1 MARVRRDIDSRF
13 RDMSQ
18 RELTDYIH
26 KMGKVA
32 NTRLRELEKTKHG
45 SIYKSSSA
53 YRYVEKQARIER
65 EQDQTFVY
73 GVTKDGSFKF
83 NTSTRNVDI
92 RSLQERATQISRF
105 LSARS
110 STVTGTKA
118 IYEQAYRSYKESNPD
133 YKGDFSEWSSIFS
146 SAILKNFLDQYGSDV
161 VNKIMLKAR
170 DYELST
176 EDIED
181 LLYDVGFR
189 KDTDYYRGDREIPLN
204 KIYDAMIEKYK
215 SNIFEVFE

>member
-13 RDMSQ
+13 RDMTQ

-53 YRYVEKQARIER
+53 YRYVEKRARIER
-65 EQDQTFVY
+65 EQGQTFVY
-73 GVTKDGSFKF
+73 GVAKDGLFKF

-118 IYEQAYRSYKESNPD
+118 IYEQSYRTYKESNPD
-133 YKGDFSEWSSIFS
+133 FEGSFTEWAESFSY
-146 SAILKNFLDQYGSDV
+146 AILNNFREQYGS
-161 VNKIMLKAR
+161 KEYEILMLKAR
-170 DYELST
+170 RYNMSNDEISNM
-176 EDIED
+176 
-181 LLYDVGFR
+181 LYDVGFR
-189 KDTDYYRGDREIPLN
+189 ADTDYYKENPDKPISLSD
-204 KIYDAMIEKYK
+204 IYDAMEEYRKG
-215 SNIFEVFE
+215 NR

>member
-1 MARVRRDIDSRF
+1 MASVRRDIDTRF
-13 RDMSQ
+13 RSMTQ

-65 EQDQTFVY
+65 EQGQTFVY
-73 GVTKDGSFKF
+73 GVAKDGSFKF

-92 RSLQERATQISRF
+92 RSLMERATQISRF

-110 STVTGTKA
+110 STVTGTKS
-118 IYEQAYRSYKESNPD
+118 IYKESFKTYQD
-133 YKGDFSEWSSIFS
+133 STGYTGSFSEWSEAFS
-146 SAILKNFLDQYGSDV
+146 NAIIKNFREQYGTDN
-161 VNKIMLKAR
+161 VNALMEKGRKYKM
-170 DYELST
+170 ST
-176 EDIED
+176 DEIAN

-189 KDTDYYRGDREIPLN
+189 EDTDYYKDNPDKEIPLS
-204 KIYDAMIEKYK
+204 KIYDAMQ
-215 SNIFEVFE
+215 SF

>member
-1 MARVRRDIDSRF
+1 MASVRRDIDTRF
-13 RDMSQ
+13 RSMTQ

-45 SIYKSSSA
+45 AIYKSSSA

-65 EQDQTFVY
+65 EQGQTFVY
-73 GVTKDGSFKF
+73 GVAKDGSFKF

-118 IYEQAYRSYKESNPD
+118 IYEQSYRTYKESNPD
-133 YKGDFSEWSSIFS
+133 YEGSFSEWSESFS
-146 SAILKNFLDQYGSDV
+146 YAILKNFREQYGS
-161 VNKIMLKAR
+161 KEYEKLMLKAKR
-170 DYELST
+170 YNMSNDE
-176 EDIED
+176 IANM
-181 LLYDVGFR
+181 LYDVGFR
-189 KDTDYYRGDREIPLN
+189 EDTDYYKDNPDKPISLSD
-204 KIYDAMIEKYK
+204 IYDAMEEYRKG
-215 SNIFEVFE
+215 NR

>member
-1 MARVRRDIDSRF
+1 MASVRRDIDTRF
-13 RDMSQ
+13 RSMTQ
-18 RELTDYIH
+18 RELTNYIH

-45 SIYKSSSA
+45 AIYKSSSA

-65 EQDQTFVY
+65 EQGQTFVY
-73 GVTKDGSFKF
+73 GVAKDGSFKF
-83 NTSTRNVDI
+83 NTSTRNVDV

-118 IYEQAYRSYKESNPD
+118 IYKESFKTYQD
-133 YKGDFSEWSSIFS
+133 STGYTGSFSEWSEIFS
-146 SAILKNFLDQYGSDV
+146 NAIIKNFLEQYGTDN
-161 VNKIMLKAR
+161 VNALMEKGRKYKM
-170 DYELST
+170 ST
-176 EDIED
+176 DEIAN

-189 KDTDYYRGDREIPLN
+189 EDTDYYKENPDKEIPLS
-204 KIYDAMIEKYK
+204 KIYDAMQ
-215 SNIFEVFE
+215 SF

>member
-32 NTRLRELEKTKHG
+32 NTRLRELEKTKHKK
-45 SIYKSSSA
+45 IYKASA
-53 YRYVEKQARIER
+53 SYRYVEKQAKVER
-65 EQDQTFVY
+65 EQGQTFVY
-73 GVTKDGSFKF
+73 GVAKDGSFKF

-92 RSLQERATQISRF
+92 RSLMERATQISRF

-118 IYEQAYRSYKESNPD
+118 IYEQSYRTYKENNPD
-133 YKGDFSEWSSIFS
+133 YEGSFSEWAEGFS
-146 SAILKNFLDQYGSDV
+146 YAILNNFREQYGS
-161 VNKIMLKAR
+161 KEYERLMLKAKAYNMTN
-170 DYELST
+170 DE
-176 EDIED
+176 IANM
-181 LLYDVGFR
+181 LYDVGFR
-189 KDTDYYRGDREIPLN
+189 KDTDYYKENPDKPISLSD
-204 KIYDAMIEKYK
+204 IYDAMEEYRKG
-215 SNIFEVFE
+215 NR

>member
-1 MARVRRDIDSRF
+1 MARVRRDIDTRF

-45 SIYKSSSA
+45 AIYKSSSA

-65 EQDQTFVY
+65 EQGQTFVY
-73 GVTKDGSFKF
+73 GVAKDGSFKF

-118 IYEQAYRSYKESNPD
+118 IYKESFET
-133 YKGDFSEWSSIFS
+133 YKDNTGYEGSFADWSESFSN
-146 SAILKNFLDQYGSDV
+146 AIIKNFREQYGTDN
-161 VNKIMLKAR
+161 VNALMEKGRKYKMTTDEIAN
-170 DYELST
+170 
-176 EDIED
+176 

-189 KDTDYYRGDREIPLN
+189 EDTDYYTENPDKEIPLS
-204 KIYDAMIEKYK
+204 KIYDAMKR
-215 SNIFEVFE
+215 NG

>member
-65 EQDQTFVY
+65 EQGQTFVY
-73 GVTKDGSFKF
+73 GVAKDGTFKF
-83 NTSTRNVDI
+83 NTSTRNVDV

-118 IYEQAYRSYKESNPD
+118 IYEQSYRTYKDSHPD
-133 YKGDFSEWSSIFS
+133 YDGSFSQWAEGFS
-146 SAILKNFLDQYGSDV
+146 YAILNNFREQYGS
-161 VNKIMLKAR
+161 KEYEKLMLKAKKYNMSN
-170 DYELST
+170 DE
-176 EDIED
+176 IANM
-181 LLYDVGFR
+181 LYDVGFR
-189 KDTDYYRGDREIPLN
+189 DDTDYYKANPDNPISLSD
-204 KIYDAMIEKYK
+204 IYDAMESYRKG
-215 SNIFEVFE
+215 SR

>member
-18 RELTDYIH
+18 RELTNYIH

-45 SIYKSSSA
+45 AIYKSSSA

-65 EQDQTFVY
+65 EQGQTFVY
-73 GVTKDGSFKF
+73 GVAKDGSFKF
-83 NTSTRNVDI
+83 NTSTRNVDV

-118 IYEQAYRSYKESNPD
+118 IYKESFKTYQD
-133 YKGDFSEWSSIFS
+133 STGYTGSFSEWSEIFS
-146 SAILKNFLDQYGSDV
+146 NAIIKNFLEQYGTDN
-161 VNKIMLKAR
+161 VNALMEKGRKYKM
-170 DYELST
+170 ST
-176 EDIED
+176 DEIAN

-189 KDTDYYRGDREIPLN
+189 EDTDYYKENPDKEIPLS
-204 KIYDAMIEKYK
+204 KIYDAMQ
-215 SNIFEVFE
+215 SF

>member
-32 NTRLRELEKTKHG
+32 NTRLRELEKTKHKK
-45 SIYKSSSA
+45 IYKSSSA

-65 EQDQTFVY
+65 EQGQTYVY
-73 GVTKDGSFKF
+73 SVARDGSFKF
-83 NTSTRNVDI
+83 NTATRNYDI
-92 RSLQERATQISRF
+92 RALQERATQISRF

-118 IYEQAYRSYKESNPD
+118 IYEQSYKTYKENNPD
-133 YKGDFSEWSSIFS
+133 YNGSFSEWAESFS
-146 SAILKNFLDQYGSDV
+146 YAILNNFREQYGS
-161 VNKIMLKAR
+161 KEYEKLMLKASAYNMSN
-170 DYELST
+170 DE
-176 EDIED
+176 IANM
-181 LLYDVGFR
+181 LYDVGFR
-189 KDTDYYRGDREIPLN
+189 EDTDYYKANPDKPISLSD
-204 KIYDAMIEKYK
+204 IYDAMEEYRKGMR
-215 SNIFEVFE
+215 

>member
-32 NTRLRELEKTKHG
+32 NTRLRELEKTKHD
-45 SIYKSSSA
+45 SIYKASSA

-65 EQDQTFVY
+65 EQGQTFVY
-73 GVTKDGSFKF
+73 GVAKDGSFKF

-118 IYEQAYRSYKESNPD
+118 IYKESFQTYKESTG
-133 YKGDFSEWSSIFS
+133 YEGSFSEWSETFS
-146 SAILKNFLDQYGSDV
+146 NAIIKNFREQYGTDN
-161 VNKIMLKAR
+161 VNALMEKGRKYKMTTDEIAN
-170 DYELST
+170 
-176 EDIED
+176 

-189 KDTDYYRGDREIPLN
+189 EDTDYYTENPDKEIPLS
-204 KIYDAMIEKYK
+204 KIYDAMKR
-215 SNIFEVFE
+215 NR

>member
-1 MARVRRDIDSRF
+1 MARVRRDIDIRF

-65 EQDQTFVY
+65 EKGQTFVY
-73 GVTKDGSFKF
+73 GVAKDGSFKF

-118 IYEQAYRSYKESNPD
+118 IYEQSYKTYKENNPD
-133 YKGDFSEWSSIFS
+133 YEGSFSDWAESFS
-146 SAILKNFLDQYGSDV
+146 YAILNNFREQYGS
-161 VNKIMLKAR
+161 KEYEKLMLKAKSYNMSN
-170 DYELST
+170 DE
-176 EDIED
+176 IANM
-181 LLYDVGFR
+181 LYDVGFR
-189 KDTDYYRGDREIPLN
+189 DDTDYYKANPDKPISLSD
-204 KIYDAMIEKYK
+204 IYDAMESYRKG
-215 SNIFEVFE
+215 NR

>member
-13 RDMSQ
+13 REMSQ

-65 EQDQTFVY
+65 EQGQTFVY
-73 GVTKDGSFKF
+73 GVAKDGSFKF

-118 IYEQAYRSYKESNPD
+118 IYEQSYRTYKESNPD
-133 YKGDFSEWSSIFS
+133 YEGSFSEWSESFS
-146 SAILKNFLDQYGSDV
+146 YAILKNFREQYGS
-161 VNKIMLKAR
+161 KEYEKLMLKAKR
-170 DYELST
+170 YNMSNDE
-176 EDIED
+176 IANM
-181 LLYDVGFR
+181 LYDVGFR
-189 KDTDYYRGDREIPLN
+189 EDTDYYKDNPDKPISLSN
-204 KIYDAMIEKYK
+204 IYDAMEEYRKG
-215 SNIFEVFE
+215 NR

>member
-13 RDMSQ
+13 RDMTQ
-18 RELTDYIH
+18 RDLTDYIH

-45 SIYKSSSA
+45 TIYKSSSA

-73 GVTKDGSFKF
+73 GVAKDGSFKF
-83 NTSTRNVDI
+83 NTATRNVDI

-118 IYEQAYRSYKESNPD
+118 IYEQSYKTYKESNPD
-133 YKGDFSEWSSIFS
+133 YEGTFSEWAESFS
-146 SAILKNFLDQYGSDV
+146 YAILNNFREQYGS
-161 VNKIMLKAR
+161 KEYEKLMLKAR
-170 DYELST
+170 KYNMSKDEITNMLYE
-176 EDIED
+176 
-181 LLYDVGFR
+181 VGFR
-189 KDTDYYRGDREIPLN
+189 ADTDYYKENPDKPIPLSD
-204 KIYDAMIEKYK
+204 IYDAMEEYRKG
-215 SNIFEVFE
+215 NR

>member
-18 RELTDYIH
+18 REMTDYIH

-65 EQDQTFVY
+65 EQGQTFVY

-110 STVTGTKA
+110 STVTGTKS
-118 IYEQAYRSYKESNPD
+118 IYRDAFRTYQNSTGYEGSFA
-133 YKGDFSEWSSIFS
+133 EWSETFS
-146 SAILKNFLDQYGSDV
+146 NAIIKNFHEQYGTDNVNALMEKGRKYKMSSDEIA
-161 VNKIMLKAR
+161 N
-170 DYELST
+170 
-176 EDIED
+176 

-189 KDTDYYRGDREIPLN
+189 EDTDFYKENPDKEIPLS
-204 KIYDAMIEKYK
+204 KIYDAMKR
-215 SNIFEVFE
+215 NR

>member
-65 EQDQTFVY
+65 EQGQTFVY
-73 GVTKDGSFKF
+73 GVAKDGSFKF

-118 IYEQAYRSYKESNPD
+118 IYKESFQT
-133 YKGDFSEWSSIFS
+133 YKDTTGYEGSFADWSESFSN
-146 SAILKNFLDQYGSDV
+146 AIIKNFREQYGTDN
-161 VNKIMLKAR
+161 VNALMEKGRKYKM
-170 DYELST
+170 ST
-176 EDIED
+176 DEIAN

-189 KDTDYYRGDREIPLN
+189 EDTDYYTENPDKEIPLS
-204 KIYDAMIEKYK
+204 KIYDALKR
-215 SNIFEVFE
+215 NR

>member
-53 YRYVEKQARIER
+53 YRYVEKQAKVER
-65 EQDQTFVY
+65 EQGQTYVY
-73 GVTKDGSFKF
+73 SVARDGSFKF
-83 NTSTRNVDI
+83 NTATRNVDN

-118 IYEQAYRSYKESNPD
+118 IYEQSYQTYKDSHPD
-133 YKGDFSEWSSIFS
+133 YEGTFSEWSEGFS
-146 SAILKNFLDQYGSDV
+146 NAILKNFLEQYGTDN
-161 VNKIMLKAR
+161 VNALMEKGRKYKM
-170 DYELST
+170 ST
-176 EDIED
+176 DEIAN

-189 KDTDYYRGDREIPLN
+189 EDTDFYKENPDKEIPLS
-204 KIYDAMIEKYK
+204 KIYDAMK
-215 SNIFEVFE
+215 SF

>member
-13 RDMSQ
+13 RDMTQ

-53 YRYVEKQARIER
+53 YRYVEKQARFEM
-65 EQDQTFVY
+65 EQGQSFVY
-73 GVTKDGSFKF
+73 GVAKDGSFKF

-118 IYEQAYRSYKESNPD
+118 IYKESFKTYQD
-133 YKGDFSEWSSIFS
+133 STGYSGSFSEWSETFYN
-146 SAILKNFLDQYGSDV
+146 AIIKNFREQYGTDN
-161 VNKIMLKAR
+161 VNALMEKGRKYKM
-170 DYELST
+170 ST
-176 EDIED
+176 DEIAN

-189 KDTDYYRGDREIPLN
+189 EDTDYYKENPDKEIPLS
-204 KIYDAMIEKYK
+204 KIYDAMKR
-215 SNIFEVFE
+215 NR

>member
-13 RDMSQ
+13 RDMTQ

-45 SIYKSSSA
+45 KLYKSSSA

-65 EQDQTFVY
+65 EQGQTFVY
-73 GVTKDGSFKF
+73 GVAKDGSFKF

-118 IYEQAYRSYKESNPD
+118 IYEQSYKTYKENNPD
-133 YKGDFSEWSSIFS
+133 YEGSFSDWAEGFS
-146 SAILKNFLDQYGSDV
+146 YAILNNFREQYGS
-161 VNKIMLKAR
+161 KEYERLMLKAKAYNMSN
-170 DYELST
+170 DE
-176 EDIED
+176 IANM
-181 LLYDVGFR
+181 LYATGFR
-189 KDTDYYRGDREIPLN
+189 EDTDYYKENPDKPISLSD
-204 KIYDAMIEKYK
+204 IYDKMEEYRKG
-215 SNIFEVFE
+215 NR

>member
-1 MARVRRDIDSRF
+1 MASVRRDIDTRF
-13 RDMSQ
+13 RSMSQ

-45 SIYKSSSA
+45 AIYKASSA
-53 YRYVEKQARIER
+53 YRYVEKQARVER
-65 EQDQTFVY
+65 EQGQTYVY
-73 GVTKDGSFKF
+73 SVARDGSFKF

-110 STVTGTKA
+110 STVTGTKE
-118 IYEQAYRSYKESNPD
+118 IYKQSYQTYKESNPD
-133 YKGDFSEWSSIFS
+133 YEGTFVEWSESFS
-146 SAILKNFLDQYGSDV
+146 TAIIKNFRDQYGTDNYHELMQKAKKYKMSANEI
-161 VNKIMLKAR
+161 VN
-170 DYELST
+170 
-176 EDIED
+176 

-189 KDTDYYRGDREIPLN
+189 ADTDYYKENPDKEIPLS
-204 KIYDAMIEKYK
+204 KIYDAMEEYRKG
-215 SNIFEVFE
+215 NR

>member
-1 MARVRRDIDSRF
+1 MTRVRRDIDSRF

-45 SIYKSSSA
+45 AIYKSSSA

-65 EQDQTFVY
+65 EQGQTFVY
-73 GVTKDGSFKF
+73 GVAKDGSFKF
-83 NTSTRNVDI
+83 NTATRNVDI

-118 IYEQAYRSYKESNPD
+118 IYKESFQT
-133 YKGDFSEWSSIFS
+133 YKDSTGYEGSFSEWSETFS
-146 SAILKNFLDQYGSDV
+146 NAIIKNFREQYGTDN
-161 VNKIMLKAR
+161 VNALMEKGRKYKMTTDEIAN
-170 DYELST
+170 
-176 EDIED
+176 

-189 KDTDYYRGDREIPLN
+189 EDTDYYTENPDKVIPLS
-204 KIYDAMIEKYK
+204 KIYDAMKR
-215 SNIFEVFE
+215 NR

>member
-13 RDMSQ
+13 RDMTQ

-53 YRYVEKQARIER
+53 YRYVEKHARIER
-65 EQDQTFVY
+65 EQGQTFVY
-73 GVTKDGSFKF
+73 GVAKDGSFKF

-118 IYEQAYRSYKESNPD
+118 IYEQSYRTYKESNPD
-133 YKGDFSEWSSIFS
+133 YEGSFSDWAESFS
-146 SAILKNFLDQYGSDV
+146 YAILNNFREQYGS
-161 VNKIMLKAR
+161 KEYEKLMLKAR
-170 DYELST
+170 KYNMSNDE
-176 EDIED
+176 IANM
-181 LLYDVGFR
+181 LYDVGFR
-189 KDTDYYRGDREIPLN
+189 KDTDYYKENPDKPISLSD
-204 KIYDAMIEKYK
+204 IYDAMEEYRKG
-215 SNIFEVFE
+215 NR

>member
-13 RDMSQ
+13 RNMSQ

-65 EQDQTFVY
+65 EQGQTFVY
-73 GVTKDGSFKF
+73 GVAKDGSFKF

-118 IYEQAYRSYKESNPD
+118 IYTESFKTYQD
-133 YKGDFSEWSSIFS
+133 STGYTGSFSEWSETFS
-146 SAILKNFLDQYGSDV
+146 NAIIKNFREQYGTDN
-161 VNKIMLKAR
+161 VNALMEKGRKYKM
-170 DYELST
+170 ST
-176 EDIED
+176 DEIAN

-189 KDTDYYRGDREIPLN
+189 EDTDFYKENPDKEIPLS
-204 KIYDAMIEKYK
+204 KIYDAMKR
-215 SNIFEVFE
+215 NR

>member
-53 YRYVEKQARIER
+53 YRYTKKQARIER
-65 EQDQTFVY
+65 EQGQTFVY
-73 GVTKDGSFKF
+73 GVAKDGSFKF
-83 NTSTRNVDI
+83 NTATRNVDI
-92 RSLQERATQISRF
+92 RSLMERATQISRF

-118 IYEQAYRSYKESNPD
+118 IYQQSYQTYKESNPD
-133 YKGDFSEWSSIFS
+133 YKGSFSEWAEGFS
-146 SAILKNFLDQYGSDV
+146 YAILNNFREQYGS
-161 VNKIMLKAR
+161 KEYEKLMLKAR
-170 DYELST
+170 AYNMGNDE
-176 EDIED
+176 IANM
-181 LLYDVGFR
+181 LYDVGFR
-189 KDTDYYRGDREIPLN
+189 EDTDYYKDNPDKPISLSD
-204 KIYDAMIEKYK
+204 IYDAMEAYRKG
-215 SNIFEVFE
+215 NR

>member
-45 SIYKSSSA
+45 KLYKSSSA
-53 YRYVEKQARIER
+53 YRYVEKQARFER
-65 EQDQTFVY
+65 EQGQTFVY
-73 GVTKDGSFKF
+73 GVAKDGSFKF
-83 NTSTRNVDI
+83 NTSTRNVDV

-118 IYEQAYRSYKESNPD
+118 IYEQSYKTYKENNPN
-133 YKGDFSEWSSIFS
+133 YEGSFSEWAEGFS
-146 SAILKNFLDQYGSDV
+146 YAILNNYREQYGS
-161 VNKIMLKAR
+161 KEYERLMLKAKAYNMSN
-170 DYELST
+170 D
-176 EDIED
+176 DIANM
-181 LLYDVGFR
+181 LYDVGFR
-189 KDTDYYRGDREIPLN
+189 EDTDYYKANPDKPISLSD
-204 KIYDAMIEKYK
+204 IYDKMEEYRKG
-215 SNIFEVFE
+215 NR

>member
-1 MARVRRDIDSRF
+1 MERVRRDIDSRF

-32 NTRLRELEKTKHG
+32 NTRLRELEKTKHS
-45 SIYKSSSA
+45 SIYKASSA

-65 EQDQTFVY
+65 EQGQTFVY
-73 GVTKDGSFKF
+73 GVAKDGSFKF

-118 IYEQAYRSYKESNPD
+118 IYKESFET
-133 YKGDFSEWSSIFS
+133 YKDSTGYEGSFADWSESFSN
-146 SAILKNFLDQYGSDV
+146 AIIKNFREQYGTDN
-161 VNKIMLKAR
+161 VNALMEKGRKYKMTTDEIAN
-170 DYELST
+170 
-176 EDIED
+176 

-189 KDTDYYRGDREIPLN
+189 ADTDYYTENPDKEIPLS
-204 KIYDAMIEKYK
+204 KIYDAMKR
-215 SNIFEVFE
+215 NR

>member
-1 MARVRRDIDSRF
+1 MARVRRDIDTRF

-26 KMGKVA
+26 KMGKAA

-45 SIYKSSSA
+45 AIYKSSSA

-65 EQDQTFVY
+65 EQGQTCVY
-73 GVTKDGSFKF
+73 GVAKDGSFKF

-92 RSLQERATQISRF
+92 RSLQERASQISRF

-118 IYEQAYRSYKESNPD
+118 IYKESFQT
-133 YKGDFSEWSSIFS
+133 YKDSSGYEGSFSEWSETFS
-146 SAILKNFLDQYGSDV
+146 NAIIKNFREQYGTDN
-161 VNKIMLKAR
+161 VNALMEKGRKYKMTTDEIAN
-170 DYELST
+170 
-176 EDIED
+176 

-189 KDTDYYRGDREIPLN
+189 EDTDYYKENPDKEIPLS
-204 KIYDAMIEKYK
+204 KIYDAMKR
-215 SNIFEVFE
+215 NR

>member
-65 EQDQTFVY
+65 EQGQTFVY
-73 GVTKDGSFKF
+73 GVAKDGSFKF
-83 NTSTRNVDI
+83 NTATRNVDI

-118 IYEQAYRSYKESNPD
+118 IYEQSYRTYKESNPD
-133 YKGDFSEWSSIFS
+133 YDGTFSEWAESYSN
-146 SAILKNFLDQYGSDV
+146 AILKNFYDQYGSAEY
-161 VNKIMLKAR
+161 NKLMKKAKKYNMSADEIANML
-170 DYELST
+170 YG
-176 EDIED
+176 
-181 LLYDVGFR
+181 VGFR
-189 KDTDYYRGDREIPLN
+189 SDIDYYKVKPDKPISLSD
-204 KIYDAMIEKYK
+204 IYDAMEEYRKG
-215 SNIFEVFE
+215 NR

>member
-13 RDMSQ
+13 RDMTQ

-45 SIYKSSSA
+45 RIYKSSSA

-65 EQDQTFVY
+65 EQGQTFVY
-73 GVTKDGSFKF
+73 SVARDGSFKF

-92 RSLQERATQISRF
+92 RSLMERATQISRF

-118 IYEQAYRSYKESNPD
+118 IYKQSYQTYKDSHPD
-133 YKGDFSEWSSIFS
+133 YKGSFTEWAESFSY
-146 SAILKNFLDQYGSDV
+146 AILNNYREQYGS
-161 VNKIMLKAR
+161 KEYEKLMLKAR
-170 DYELST
+170 KYNMSNDE
-176 EDIED
+176 IANM
-181 LLYDVGFR
+181 LYDVGFR
-189 KDTDYYRGDREIPLN
+189 EDTDYYKENPDMPISLSD
-204 KIYDAMIEKYK
+204 IYDAMEEHRKG
-215 SNIFEVFE
+215 NR

>member
-13 RDMSQ
+13 RDMTQ

-32 NTRLRELEKTKHG
+32 NTRLRELEKTKHKK
-45 SIYKSSSA
+45 IYKASSA
-53 YRYVEKQARIER
+53 YRYVEKQARFER
-65 EQDQTFVY
+65 EQGQTFVY
-73 GVTKDGSFKF
+73 GVAKDGSFKF

-118 IYEQAYRSYKESNPD
+118 IYDQSYQTYKNSHPD
-133 YKGDFSEWSSIFS
+133 YEGTFSEWAEGFS
-146 SAILKNFLDQYGSDV
+146 YAILNNFREQYGS
-161 VNKIMLKAR
+161 KE
-170 DYELST
+170 YEKLMIKGKKYNMSND
-176 EDIED
+176 EIANM
-181 LLYDVGFR
+181 LYDVGFR
-189 KDTDYYRGDREIPLN
+189 EDTDYYKENPDKTISLSD
-204 KIYDAMIEKYK
+204 IYDAMEEYRKG
-215 SNIFEVFE
+215 NR

>member
-1 MARVRRDIDSRF
+1 MARVRRDIDTRF

-26 KMGKVA
+26 KMGKAA

-45 SIYKSSSA
+45 AIYKSSSA

-65 EQDQTFVY
+65 EQGQTFVY
-73 GVTKDGSFKF
+73 GVAKDGSFKF

-118 IYEQAYRSYKESNPD
+118 IYEQSYRTYKENNPD
-133 YKGDFSEWSSIFS
+133 YNGSFSEWAEGFS
-146 SAILKNFLDQYGSDV
+146 YAILNNYREQYGS
-161 VNKIMLKAR
+161 KEYEKLMLKAKAYNMSN
-170 DYELST
+170 DE
-176 EDIED
+176 IANM
-181 LLYDVGFR
+181 LYDVGFR
-189 KDTDYYRGDREIPLN
+189 EDTDYYKENPDKPISLSD
-204 KIYDAMIEKYK
+204 IYDKMEAYRKG
-215 SNIFEVFE
+215 NR

>member
-1 MARVRRDIDSRF
+1 MARVRRDIDTRF

-45 SIYKSSSA
+45 KLYKSSSA

-65 EQDQTFVY
+65 EQGQTFVY
-73 GVTKDGSFKF
+73 GVAKDGSFKF

-118 IYEQAYRSYKESNPD
+118 IYEQSYKTYKENNPD
-133 YKGDFSEWSSIFS
+133 YNGTFSEWAEGFS
-146 SAILKNFLDQYGSDV
+146 YAILNNYREQYGS
-161 VNKIMLKAR
+161 KEYEKLMLKAKAYNMSN
-170 DYELST
+170 DE
-176 EDIED
+176 IANM
-181 LLYDVGFR
+181 LYDVGFR
-189 KDTDYYRGDREIPLN
+189 EDTDYYKENPDKPISLSD
-204 KIYDAMIEKYK
+204 IYDAMEAYRKG
-215 SNIFEVFE
+215 NR

>member
-13 RDMSQ
+13 RDMTQ

-45 SIYKSSSA
+45 KLYKSSSA

-65 EQDQTFVY
+65 EQGQTFVY
-73 GVTKDGSFKF
+73 GVAKDGSFKF

-118 IYEQAYRSYKESNPD
+118 IYEQSYKTYKENNPD
-133 YKGDFSEWSSIFS
+133 YEGSFSDWAEGFS
-146 SAILKNFLDQYGSDV
+146 YAILNNFREQYGS
-161 VNKIMLKAR
+161 KEYERLMLKAKAYNMSN
-170 DYELST
+170 DE
-176 EDIED
+176 IANM
-181 LLYDVGFR
+181 LYDVGFR
-189 KDTDYYRGDREIPLN
+189 EDTDYYKENPDKPISLSD
-204 KIYDAMIEKYK
+204 IYDAMEAYRKG
-215 SNIFEVFE
+215 NR